1 MANLKEIEQHIKNMN
16 YYSQQIANICTEQF
30 NEDAS
35 KSEINAQA
43 GSIRFDSL
51 SAIVAACTH
60 IDCYCVNVLAN
71 LKTAVE
77 QGKKLHLDEEPVEV
91 EQDELL

>member
-1 MANLKEIEQHIKNMN
+1 MADLKEIESHVKNMN
-16 YYSQQIANICTEQF
+16 YYTQQIADRCVEQF

-35 KSEINAQA
+35 RNEINAQA
-43 GSIRFDSL
+43 GSVRFDSL
-51 SAIVAACTH
+51 AAIATACTQ

-71 LKTAVE
+71 LKTAIE
-77 QGKKLHLDEEPVEV
+77 QGKKLGLEEKEP

>member
-1 MANLKEIEQHIKNMN
+1 MANLKEIESYVKNIN
-16 YYSQQIANICTEQF
+16 YYSQQITNVVTEQF

-35 KSEINAQA
+35 KQEINAQA

-71 LKTAVE
+71 LKTAIE
-77 QGKKLHLDEEPVEV
+77 QGKKLNLDEELVAEG
-91 EQDELL
+91 QDELF